1 MSDIKLENYQ
11 DIINKVVEELK
22 GLYGDKLRKIV
33 LYGSYAKGTQNEES
47 DIDIAVLVDEDEQV
61 LKDYE
66 NKLDEIISEIGYRSF
81 KLISIVDISYQR
93 YMQYKEILPYYKNI
107 ENEGIVLYG

>member
-1 MSDIKLENYQ
+1 M
-11 DIINKVVEELK
+11 
-22 GLYGDKLRKIV
+22 
-33 LYGSYAKGTQNEES
+33 
-47 DIDIAVLVDEDEQV
+47 

-66 NKLDEIISEIGYRSF
+66 NKLDEIISEIGYRSL

>member
-1 MSDIKLENYQ
+1 MSDIKLEKYQ
-11 DIINKVVEELK
+11 DIINEVVEELK
-22 GLYGDKLRKIV
+22 GLYGDKLKKIV

-66 NKLDEIISEIGYRSF
+66 NKLVEIISEIGYKSL

-93 YMQYKEILPYYKNI
+93 YMQFKEILPYYKNI

>member
-11 DIINKVVEELK
+11 DVINKVVEELK
-22 GLYGDKLRKIV
+22 ELYGDKLKKIV

-47 DIDIAVLVDEDEQV
+47 DIDIAVLVDEDEQA

-66 NKLDEIISEIGYRSF
+66 NKLDEIISEIGYRSL